1 MTENGNW
8 LSHGFKK
15 APSLF
20 EAQTALGWG
29 VVVTLLALVG
39 VLYLVQGSQ
48 IIISGY
54 QMQRM
59 TAELKELQE
68 INTQLESQIASA
80 RSAAELQSEAQRLG
94 FRPAGPDDIEYLPVE
109 GYPQLPGDNPLV
121 AAVHSTLPE
130 NESQPIRWLQGFNRA
145 FHGWTHA
152 TAGGEN

>member
-1 MTENGNW
+1 MAENENW

-68 INTQLESQIASA
+68 TNTQLEAQIASA
-80 RSAAELQSEAQRLG
+80 RSAAELQSEAERLG
-94 FRPAGPDDIEYLPVE
+94 FRPAGPDDIEYLSVD
-109 GYPQLPGDNPLV
+109 GYPQLPGGNPL
-121 AAVHSTLPE
+121 AAAGQNNPPGD
-130 NESQPIRWLQGFNRA
+130 ESQPSRWLQGFNRA
-145 FHGWTHA
+145 FHGWTYA
-152 TAGGEN
+152 TAGGDN